1 MAEAKKEVLQ
11 KTETK
16 NKSFQMPEL
25 LDLLKVGA
33 HFGHKKSAWDPRME
47 KYIYEIRNGIHII
60 DLVKTLRD
68 ARSCNSKA
76 SALLRERQYSY
87 CWY

>member
-1 MAEAKKEVLQ
+1 MADAKEVSV

-47 KYIYEIRNGIHII
+47 SISMK
-60 DLVKTLRD
+60 
-68 ARSCNSKA
+68 
-76 SALLRERQYSY
+76 
-87 CWY
+87 

>member
-33 HFGHKKSAWDPRME
+33 HFGHKKILEWRSISTKLEM
-47 KYIYEIRNGIHII
+47 
-60 DLVKTLRD
+60 VFTL
-68 ARSCNSKA
+68 SIW
-76 SALLRERQYSY
+76 LRP
-87 CWY
+87 

>member
-1 MAEAKKEVLQ
+1 MAEATKTVSK

-33 HFGHKKSAWDPRME
+33 HFGHKKEHGILRCKNISTKWEME
-47 KYIYEIRNGIHII
+47 HI
-60 DLVKTLRD
+60 
-68 ARSCNSKA
+68 S
-76 SALLRERQYSY
+76 
-87 CWY
+87 